1 MINMLSPKTVVK
13 LLSYW
18 PPYLMAGVKIDYVQ
32 DDFKKI
38 VVKMKQ
44 RFWNTNYVGSHFGG
58 SLYSMTDPFYMF
70 MLLENLKQ
78 EHIVWDQSAEIEFL
92 KPAKGVVTAVFEI
105 NDVVLSEI
113 KSQALE
119 EFSFSRSF
127 DVEILDESKT
137 LVAKVKKGLY
147 IRRKDAKKRFSKK

>member
-1 MINMLSPKTVVK
+1 
-13 LLSYW
+13 
-18 PPYLMAGVKIDYVQ
+18 MAGVKIDYVQ

-58 SLYSMTDPFYMF
+58 SLYSMTDPFFMF

-78 EHIVWDQSAEIEFL
+78 EHIIWDQSAEIEFL

-113 KSQALE
+113 KAQALE

-127 DVEILDESKT
+127 DVEILDESKSPRGES
-137 LVAKVKKGLY
+137 KKGFTSEERT
-147 IRRKDAKKRFSKK
+147 RRSVLVRNKKHNDINSLVLTNHQ

>member
-1 MINMLSPKTVVK
+1 MINMMSPKTVVK

-18 PPYLMAGVKIDYVQ
+18 PPYLMAGVKIDYIQ

-38 VVKMKQ
+38 IVKMRQ

-58 SLYSMTDPFYMF
+58 SLYSMTDPFFMF
-70 MLLENLKQ
+70 MLLENLKE

-105 NDVVLSEI
+105 TDEDINDIKEKALS
-113 KSQALE
+113 
-119 EFSFSRSF
+119 EFSFSRTFFVNIVDSMG
-127 DVEILDESKT
+127 VV
-137 LVAKVKKGLY
+137 VARVNKGLY
-147 IRRKDAKKRFSKK
+147 VRRKDAKKRFSKK

>member
-18 PPYLMAGVKIDYVQ
+18 HSIPYGGVKIDYVQ

-58 SLYSMTDPFYMF
+58 SLYSMTDPFFMF

-105 NDVVLSEI
+105 NDTVLSEI
-113 KSQALE
+113 KSQALKNLA
-119 EFSFSRSF
+119 FRDHSMWKF
-127 DVEILDESKT
+127 
-137 LVAKVKKGLY
+137 
-147 IRRKDAKKRFSKK
+147 

>member
-1 MINMLSPKTVVK
+1 MINMMSPKTVVK

-38 VVKMKQ
+38 VVKMRQ

-58 SLYSMTDPFYMF
+58 SLYSMTDPFFMF
-70 MLLENLKQ
+70 MLLENLKE
-78 EHIVWDQSAEIEFL
+78 EHIVWDQSAEVEFL

-105 NDVVLSEI
+105 TDKDINDIKEKALS
-113 KSQALE
+113 
-119 EFSFSRSF
+119 EFSFSRTF
-127 DVEILDESKT
+127 FVNIVDLKGVV
-137 LVAKVKKGLY
+137 VARVSKGLY
-147 IRRKDAKKRFSKK
+147 IRRKDAKKRFS